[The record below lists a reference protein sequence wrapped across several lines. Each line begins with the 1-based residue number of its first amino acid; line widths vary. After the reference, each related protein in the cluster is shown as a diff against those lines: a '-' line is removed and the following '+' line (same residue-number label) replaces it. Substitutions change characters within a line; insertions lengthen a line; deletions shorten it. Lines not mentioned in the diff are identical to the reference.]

1 MKTLLLCL
9 LASLLYLLPAP
20 TWACTICRPK
30 VQAAI
35 HNADYPV
42 NVALLLLPVA
52 VLLLLGLGLYYAD
65 GLVAWGRARR
75 QMFVLPASL

>member
-9 LASLLYLLPAP
+9 LASLLYLLPTP
-20 TWACTICRPK
+20 TWACAICRPK
-30 VQAAI
+30 VQATI
-35 HNADYPV
+35 HNADYSV

-65 GLVAWGRARR
+65 GLVAWRRARR
-75 QMFVLPASL
+75 QISVLPASL